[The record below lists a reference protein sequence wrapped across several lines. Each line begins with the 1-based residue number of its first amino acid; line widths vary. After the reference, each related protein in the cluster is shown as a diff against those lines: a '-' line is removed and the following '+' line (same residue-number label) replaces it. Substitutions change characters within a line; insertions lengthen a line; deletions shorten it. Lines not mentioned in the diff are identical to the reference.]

1 MSNDMP
7 MPSEKHGLEIGALN
21 QFSAALAILWGEA
34 RFVFHELRDP
44 PEPDGLCSNDR
55 QSLHVEVGHFY
66 GTQSDAKQLLGRTG
80 KSAPTPQDQ
89 LLSRLVPLDA
99 RLLTPLNRL
108 LADKATKTYQTSRGW
123 LLIRSA
129 FPLWNLSDFAEHQ
142 ASIAIPPEHP
152 FEQIWLLC
160 GPRASFG
167 VLRLA

>member
-1 MSNDMP
+1 MN
-7 MPSEKHGLEIGALN
+7 SEKHGLEAGALN
-21 QFSAALAILWGEA
+21 EFSDALAILWGEA
-34 RFVFHELRDP
+34 RFEFHELRDP
-44 PEPDGLCSNDR
+44 PEPDGLCSLGG

-80 KSAPTPQDQ
+80 KSASTLEEQ
-89 LLSRLVPLDA
+89 LHSCLVPLDA

-108 LADKATKTYQTSRGW
+108 LADKATKTYQTSRVW

-129 FPLWNLSDFAEHQ
+129 LPLWNLSDFEEHQ
-142 ASIAIPPEHP
+142 AHIAIPPEHP